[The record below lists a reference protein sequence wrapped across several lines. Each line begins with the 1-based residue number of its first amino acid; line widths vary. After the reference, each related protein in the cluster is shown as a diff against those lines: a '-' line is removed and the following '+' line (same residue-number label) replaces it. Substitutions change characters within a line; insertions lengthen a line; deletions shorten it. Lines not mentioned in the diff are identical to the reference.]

1 MHQIWIID
9 ITGVIISSL
18 SFRCS
23 KYLDPLL
30 MKWLKQ
36 TNFYFCLEF
45 HHRVILRSYVQQK
58 WKPSEKSKDLFE
70 LFSIL
75 GIYSFIQIMLFT
87 KKKKIR
93 KKMHDKSLEKDDL
106 WLRRHQINYIII
118 SNVKNKFHGFY
129 MDMLPYVL
137 TGCVL
142 FWSLRKLRRVR
153 ERSSGAIYVNLC
165 FLTMK
170 EWGSHIFMKKHSQM
184 SSKHWIK
191 MRTQKIKKQWR

>member
-1 MHQIWIID
+1 M
-9 ITGVIISSL
+9 SSRSESQAKKVKICL
-18 SFRCS
+18 NCFQFLVFIHLFKSC
-23 KYLDPLL
+23 YL
-30 MKWLKQ
+30 Q
-36 TNFYFCLEF
+36 
-45 HHRVILRSYVQQK
+45 
-58 WKPSEKSKDLFE
+58 
-70 LFSIL
+70 
-75 GIYSFIQIMLFT
+75 

-118 SNVKNKFHGFY
+118 SNVKNKFRGFY